1 MQIEREDLESVV
13 FNTLDFC
20 GNVMRAAKEHCLD
33 DGYEWGPREEA
44 IVFDAV
50 QAYGHEMDSAMGDM

>member
-1 MQIEREDLESVV
+1 MQIDADDLFTVV

-20 GNVMRAAKEHCLD
+20 GNVMRAAKEHCID
-33 DGYEWGPREEA
+33 SGCEFGVREEG

-50 QAYGHEMDSAMGDM
+50 QAYKSEMDSAMGDM